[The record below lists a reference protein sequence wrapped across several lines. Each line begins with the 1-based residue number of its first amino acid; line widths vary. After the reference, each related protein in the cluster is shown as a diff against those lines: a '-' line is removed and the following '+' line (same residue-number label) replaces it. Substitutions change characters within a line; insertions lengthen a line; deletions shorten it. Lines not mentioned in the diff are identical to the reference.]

1 MNRGFQKAALWILI
15 FLVAVTI
22 GQNFLSSQ
30 NKVQEMTANSFLTQW
45 EAGNVKTLDILPEG
59 IIKGELNDG
68 TKFQLYYSS
77 AAGLIDDVKKNPE
90 KFANTT
96 VSEKPKT
103 NDWLLVLLP
112 NLFFIVALGLFFM
125 FMLNQMQG
133 SNNRAM
139 QFGRSRARLQTDA
152 RGKITFA
159 DVAGIDEVQEELA
172 EIVDYLKYPRRF
184 TDMGA
189 RVPKGILLM
198 GPPGTGKTHITRALA
213 GEAGVPFFYIS
224 GSDFVEMFVGV
235 GASRVRDMFAQ
246 AKKSAPCI
254 IFIDEID
261 AVGRQRGAGLGGG
274 HDEREQTLNQLL
286 VEMDGFETN
295 SGVIVVAATNRPDV
309 LDPALLRP
317 GRFDRQIT
325 LDVPDA
331 KGREAILKIHAR
343 NKQFAGDMDMKELA
357 RRTPGF
363 TGADLENLLNEA
375 ALLAVRYRMKKITMD
390 VADEAIERIVM
401 GPAKKGRLL
410 TGKEKDLV
418 AYHETGHALL
428 AKLLPGS
435 DPVVKVS
442 IIGRGSAGGFTLVIP
457 EDERKFRY
465 SSKEDLLNNITMSL
479 GGRVA
484 EELCLED
491 VSTGASK
498 DLERATSLARK
509 MVVEYGMSNLGPITY
524 GRQDSQNVFLG
535 RDISRER
542 NYSEEIAAQI
552 DKEVKNIIDE
562 CYTKAKK
569 LLGDNLE
576 LLKRVAM
583 VLKERENLEGSE
595 LDLVLEGK
603 ELPPKEVP
611 QASTPTP
618 DTEQDRQEKQEVREP
633 QADFGRK
640 AAEQHWVTQDDPVR
654 PPAAL
659 YGLRA

>member
-1 MNRGFQKAALWILI
+1 MNRSFQKAALWILI

-22 GQNFLSSQ
+22 GQNFLTGQ
-30 NKVQEMTANSFLTQW
+30 KKTQEMTADSFLVQW
-45 EAGNVKTLDILPEG
+45 SSGNVKSLEILPEG
-59 IIKGELNDG
+59 QIQGELKDG
-68 TKFQLYYSS
+68 SQFKLYFSNS
-77 AAGLIDDVKKNPE
+77 AGLIEDIKANPE
-90 KFANTT
+90 KFAGTT

-103 NDWLLVLLP
+103 NDWLMVLLP
-112 NLFFIVALGLFFM
+112 NLFFIVAMGLFFM

-139 QFGRSRARLQTDA
+139 QFGRSRAKLQSD
-152 RGKITFA
+152 GKGKVTFA

-172 EIVDYLKYPRRF
+172 EIVDYLKFPRRF

-213 GEAGVPFFYIS
+213 GEAGVPFFFIS

-235 GASRVRDMFAQ
+235 GASRVRDMFTQ

-286 VEMDGFETN
+286 VEMDGFENN

-331 KGREAILKIHAR
+331 KGREAILRIHAK
-343 NKQFAGDMDMKELA
+343 NKQLGQDMDLKELA

-375 ALLAVRYRMKKITMD
+375 ALLAVRYRRKKVSMD
-390 VADEAIERIVM
+390 LADEAIERIVM

-410 TGKEKDLV
+410 TDKEKDLV

-428 AKLLPGS
+428 AKLLPGA

-442 IIGRGSAGGFTLVIP
+442 IVGRGSAGGFTLVIP

-465 SSKEDLLNNITMSL
+465 SSREDIINNITMSL

-484 EELCLED
+484 EELCLDD
-491 VSTGASK
+491 VSTGATK
-498 DLERATSLARK
+498 DLERSTTLARK
-509 MVVEYGMSNLGPITY
+509 MVVEYGMSSLGPITY
-524 GRQDSQNVFLG
+524 GRPDSQNVFLG

-542 NYSEEIAAQI
+542 NYSEEVAAQI
-552 DKEVKNIIDE
+552 DKEVKIIVDE

-569 LLGDNLE
+569 VLKENIE
-576 LLKRVAM
+576 LLKKIAM
-583 VLKERENLEGSE
+583 VLKERENLEGEE
-595 LDLVLEGK
+595 LDMLLEGK
-603 ELPPKEVP
+603 DLPAKEIPTVTQHTDETKETHDAEEPVMSGQP
-611 QASTPTP
+611 QAGLS
-618 DTEQDRQEKQEVREP
+618 K
-633 QADFGRK
+633 
-640 AAEQHWVTQDDPVR
+640 
-654 PPAAL
+654 PASEA
-659 YGLRA
+659 R

>member
-1 MNRGFQKAALWILI
+1 MDLNRGFQRAALWILI

-22 GQNFLSSQ
+22 GQNFLSGQ
-30 NKVQEMTANSFLTQW
+30 NKTEQMTSDGFLAQWNS
-45 EAGNVKTLDILPEG
+45 GNVKSLDILPDG
-59 IIKGELNDG
+59 LIKGELRDG
-68 TKFQLYYSS
+68 TKFELYYSY
-77 AAGLIDDVKKNPE
+77 AAGLIEDVKKDPE
-90 KFANTT
+90 KFAGTT
-96 VSEKPKT
+96 ISEKPNT
-103 NDWLLVLLP
+103 NDWLMVLLP

-139 QFGRSRARLQTDA
+139 QFGKSKARMQVD
-152 RGKITFA
+152 GKGKVTFA

-184 TDMGA
+184 TEMGA

-198 GPPGTGKTHITRALA
+198 GPPGTGKTHVTRALA
-213 GEAGVPFFYIS
+213 GEAGVPFFFIS

-235 GASRVRDMFAQ
+235 GASRVRDMFNQ
-246 AKKSAPCI
+246 AKKAAPCI

-261 AVGRQRGAGLGGG
+261 AVGRQRGAGFGGG

-286 VEMDGFETN
+286 VEMDGFENN

-331 KGREAILKIHAR
+331 KGREAILRIHAR
-343 NKQFAGDMDMKELA
+343 NKQLAEGVDLKELA
-357 RRTPGF
+357 KRTPGF

-375 ALLAVRYRMKKITMD
+375 ALLAVRYRKKKIDMD
-390 VADEAIERIVM
+390 LADEAIERIVM

-410 TGKEKDLV
+410 TDKEKDLV

-442 IIGRGSAGGFTLVIP
+442 IVGRGSAGGFTLVIP

-465 SSKEDLLNNITMSL
+465 SSKVDILNNITMSL

-484 EELCLED
+484 EELCMDD

-498 DLERATSLARK
+498 DLERATNLARK
-509 MVVEYGMSNLGPITY
+509 MVVEYGMSELGPITF
-524 GRQDSQNVFLG
+524 GRPDSQNVFLG
-535 RDISRER
+535 RDIARER
-542 NYSEEIAAQI
+542 NYSEEVAAQI
-552 DKEVKNIIDE
+552 DKVVRGIIEE
-562 CYTKAKK
+562 CYARARK
-569 LLGDNLE
+569 LLEDNIH
-576 LLKRVAM
+576 LLKRVAA
-583 VLKERENLEGSE
+583 VLKERENLEGDE
-595 LDLVLEGK
+595 LDMVLEGK
-603 ELPPKEVP
+603 TLPPKEVP
-611 QASTPTP
+611 QSHIP
-618 DTEQDRQEKQEVREP
+618 DEEPAKTDEKAAEEP
-633 QADFGRK
+633 QAKLNRPVT
-640 AAEQHWVTQDDPVR
+640 EQQ
-654 PPAAL
+654 
-659 YGLRA
+659 

>member
-159 DVAGIDEVQEELA
+159 YVAGIDEVQEELA

-640 AAEQHWVTQDDPVR
+640 AAEQH
-654 PPAAL
+654 
-659 YGLRA
+659 

>member
-309 LDPALLRP
+309 LDPARP
-317 GRFDRQIT
+317 EKGRVDRQIT

-498 DLERATSLARK
+498 DLERATGLARK

-640 AAEQHWVTQDDPVR
+640 AAEQH
-654 PPAAL
+654 
-659 YGLRA
+659 

>member
-1 MNRGFQKAALWILI
+1 LIRGFQKAALWILI

>member
-1 MNRGFQKAALWILI
+1 MNRGFQRAALWILI
-15 FLVAVTI
+15 FLIAVTI
-22 GQNFLSSQ
+22 GQNFLGSQ
-30 NKVQEMTANSFLTQW
+30 NKAEEMTADGFITEWN
-45 EAGNVKTLDILPEG
+45 AGNVKVLEILPEG
-59 IIKGELNDG
+59 IISGELKDG
-68 TKFQLYYSS
+68 KKFELYYTNS
-77 AAGLIDDVKKNPE
+77 AGLIEDVKSNPE
-90 KFANTT
+90 KFAGLTI
-96 VSEKPKT
+96 SEKPKT
-103 NDWLLVLLP
+103 NDWLLTLLP
-112 NLFFIVALGLFFM
+112 NIFFIVALGLFFM

-139 QFGRSRARLQTDA
+139 QFGKSRARLQSDG
-152 RGKITFA
+152 RGKVTFA
-159 DVAGIDEVQEELA
+159 DVAGIDEVMEELA

-184 TDMGA
+184 TEMGA
-189 RVPKGILLM
+189 RIPKGILLM
-198 GPPGTGKTHITRALA
+198 GPPGTGKTHVTRALA
-213 GEAGVPFFYIS
+213 GEAGVPFFFIS

-235 GASRVRDMFAQ
+235 GASRVRDMFTQ
-246 AKKSAPCI
+246 AKKAAPCI

-286 VEMDGFETN
+286 VEMDGFENN

-331 KGREAILKIHAR
+331 KGREEILKIYAR
-343 NKQFAGDMDMKELA
+343 NKQLSEINLKELA

-375 ALLAVRYRMKKITMD
+375 ALLTVRYRRKKISMD
-390 VADEAIERIVM
+390 LMDEAIERIVM

-410 TGKEKDLV
+410 TDKEKDLV

-428 AKLLPGS
+428 AKLLPDA

-442 IIGRGSAGGFTLVIP
+442 IVGRGSAGGFTLVIP

-465 SSKEDLLNNITMSL
+465 SSKEDIINNITMSL

-484 EELCLED
+484 EELCLDD

-509 MVVEYGMSNLGPITY
+509 MVVEYGMSSLGLITY
-524 GRQDSQNVFLG
+524 GRPETQNVFLG

-542 NYSEEIAAQI
+542 NYSEEVAAQI
-552 DKEVKNIIDE
+552 DKEVKAIVDQ
-562 CYTKAKK
+562 CYSKAKQ
-569 LLGDNLE
+569 LLSDNME
-576 LLKRVAM
+576 LLKRVAA

-603 ELPPKEVP
+603 ELPPMQVPMPEPAAQQESSGSGTTDKEP
-611 QASTPTP
+611 LSAPLNKP
-618 DTEQDRQEKQEVREP
+618 
-633 QADFGRK
+633 
-640 AAEQHWVTQDDPVR
+640 AAEER
-654 PPAAL
+654 
-659 YGLRA
+659 